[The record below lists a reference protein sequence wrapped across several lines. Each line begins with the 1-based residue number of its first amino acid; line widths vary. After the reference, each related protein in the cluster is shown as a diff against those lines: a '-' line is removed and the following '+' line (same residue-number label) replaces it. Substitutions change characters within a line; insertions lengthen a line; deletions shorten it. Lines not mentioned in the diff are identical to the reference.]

1 MAMEDP
7 EKQAMA
13 ADSEKSSPT
22 ESSHDTL
29 ASNNHDIDLEK
40 QDGLLRPGTQ
50 SIGAQ
55 LTPAVSRKSKA
66 ASHLSHS
73 RSYVDGH
80 GHYSRHEDDLDEPE
94 NRDDN
99 AEEKDYIEVKWDG
112 DEDPLNPRNMRTW
125 RKWVVVF
132 TLAFGSLCVTCVSS
146 LYTTTYDQ
154 IDVEFHVSTLVSTL
168 GLATFVWGLGLA
180 PMVLGPLSEFYGRR
194 PVYICAYFF
203 FTIWLI
209 PCGKRILNHPIAR
222 TSPLTVC

>member
-13 ADSEKSSPT
+13 ADSEDSSPT
-22 ESSHDTL
+22 DSSHNTMTDN
-29 ASNNHDIDLEK
+29 AHDRGIEK
-40 QDGLLRPGTQ
+40 QDGLLRHVAQPIGT
-50 SIGAQ
+50 Q
-55 LTPAVSRKSKA
+55 LTPAVSRKSKTG
-66 ASHLSHS
+66 SHLSRS

-80 GHYSRHEDDLDEPE
+80 SYYSRHEDEQEEPE
-94 NRDDN
+94 NGGNSAD
-99 AEEKDYIEVKWDG
+99 EKDYTEVKWDG
-112 DEDPLNPRNMRTW
+112 DDDPLNPRNMRTW

-154 IDVEFHVSTLVSTL
+154 IDVEFHVTTLVSTL

-209 PCGKRILNHPIAR
+209 PCGK
-222 TSPLTVC
+222 